1 MLYTTY
7 KIYAGV
13 LMEMLRKKVE
23 KKKVLPET
31 QAEFSKGKGTMD
43 NVYVLRH
50 VMRKEL
56 RKKEGKV
63 YGFFMDLRATFDRVD
78 RNVLWEA
85 MEGRRV
91 RRRLI
96 KTVKEIYENT
106 KNTVRVQ
113 DKVSGWFWTRRG
125 MRQGCP
131 LNPLLFSILIADV
144 EEEMKRG

>member
-1 MLYTTY
+1 
-7 KIYAGV
+7 
-13 LMEMLRKKVE
+13 MEMLRKEVE

-50 VMRKEL
+50 VVRKEL

-63 YGFFMDLRATFDRVD
+63 YGFFMDLRAAFDRVD

-91 RRRLI
+91 RKRLI

-113 DKVSGWFWTRRG
+113 DKVSGWFWTGRG

-131 LNPLLFSILIADV
+131 LNPILFSILIADV
-144 EEEMKRG
+144 EEEMKRR

>member
-1 MLYTTY
+1 
-7 KIYAGV
+7 
-13 LMEMLRKKVE
+13 MERLRKEVE
-23 KKKVLPET
+23 KKKVLPEI
-31 QAEFSKGKGTMD
+31 QAEFNKDKGTMD

-50 VMRKEL
+50 VVRKEL

-63 YGFFMDLRATFDRVD
+63 YGFFMDLRTAFDRVD

-113 DKVSGWFWTRRG
+113 DKVSSWFWTGRG
-125 MRQGCP
+125 MRQSCP
-131 LNPLLFSILIADV
+131 LNPILFSILMTDV

>member
-1 MLYTTY
+1 
-7 KIYAGV
+7 
-13 LMEMLRKKVE
+13 MEMLRKEVE

-50 VMRKEL
+50 VVRKEL

-63 YGFFMDLRATFDRVD
+63 YGFFMDLRAAFDRVD

-113 DKVSGWFWTRRG
+113 DKVSGWFWTGRG

-131 LNPLLFSILIADV
+131 LNPILFSILIADV